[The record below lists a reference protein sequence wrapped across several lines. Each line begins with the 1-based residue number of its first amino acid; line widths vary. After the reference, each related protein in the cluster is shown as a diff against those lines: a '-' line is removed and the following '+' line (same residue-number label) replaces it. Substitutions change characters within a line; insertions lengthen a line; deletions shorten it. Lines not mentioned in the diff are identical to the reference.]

1 MNVTA
6 LSPILSNTVVVDSV
20 IITTV
25 QGSKIPQR
33 SKVATVNINFSVLKG
48 DM

>member
-1 MNVTA
+1 MSVTT
-6 LSPILSNTVVVDSV
+6 LSLTLNNTVVVDSV

-25 QGSKIPQR
+25 QGPIIPQR